1 VRSFQRRQESPD
13 AFRTTFGTS
22 IYTRSKRAGRAI
34 SAPKCQRAKCKT
46 QRKLHFSRVACQT
59 RDLPKCAVANLIIRE
74 AKCVTRAVQT
84 LTCMYAPPGFG
95 VVASRPKCRIHK
107 KRCLRHPRDGS
118 RTAPIIHHA
127 RFLGGA
133 RERTRRVPTTPGAG
147 HVNPL
152 GEGLLSAR
160 SAFAINGKAVKTAP
174 TVARS
179 TLQCLSKL
187 VTDSRFFYR
196 NPVRPWGTST
206 GRLSRQSERRGPCG
220 ITIPLTTGQELLF

>member
-59 RDLPKCAVANLIIRE
+59 RDLPKCAVANLMIRE
-74 AKCVTRAVQT
+74 AKCVTRVVHT
-84 LTCMYAPPGFG
+84 LTYMYAPPGFG
-95 VVASRPKCRIHK
+95 IVASRPKCRIHK

-160 SAFAINGKAVKTAP
+160 YAFAINGSSHSQNCTDCGAALPYLRQDRRPSAP
-174 TVARS
+174 WIIVIT
-179 TLQCLSKL
+179 T
-187 VTDSRFFYR
+187 
-196 NPVRPWGTST
+196 
-206 GRLSRQSERRGPCG
+206 LSRATSEYPV
-220 ITIPLTTGQELLF
+220 IQELRGRQICGMPSRQVVASLCR